1 MRYLV
6 GKLDDLPPGALRRRE
21 AARLPVCLART
32 ADGAVYAIGDL
43 CSHEQVELS
52 DGDLDGCEVIC
63 PAHGSCFDVR
73 TGKPDGLPATEP
85 VPTYPVSLDGD
96 DIYVEISE

>member
-1 MRYLV
+1 MRHLV
-6 GKLDDLPPGALRRRE
+6 GTTDDLPTGTLRRVE
-21 AARLPVCLART
+21 VAGVPVCLARLD
-32 ADGAVYAIGDL
+32 DGAVHAIGDL
-43 CSHEQVELS
+43 CSHEEIELS

-85 VPTYPVSLDGD
+85 VPTYPVSLDGA
-96 DIYVEISE
+96 DIYVEI